1 MGGHFINDNG
11 SAQSLTRAVEWPTCY
26 NAYQLIGADQAEL
39 LTAEERAVCQA
50 SQFRVD
56 YVTHPGDFAKLRDV
70 TVRVPVTR
78 WVRGSSNASFSLS
91 AQNWLRWTKDFP
103 VFDPEQS
110 NNGGFNTTVRGT
122 SEHIPPAAT
131 LVASLRV
138 AF

>member
-1 MGGHFINDNG
+1 
-11 SAQSLTRAVEWPTCY
+11 
-26 NAYQLIGADQAEL
+26 
-39 LTAEERAVCQA
+39 
-50 SQFRVD
+50 VD

-78 WVRGSSNASFSLS
+78 WVRGSSNASLSLS